1 MALTPTVAGA
11 LRPGKQ
17 LTWIGEDGAV
27 VDLTSATLSGQM
39 YRRMTSD
46 QRAIVGTLLIIDA
59 LNGVFRWDYDPAD
72 VVAGT
77 YNIEFR
83 ADYPGDP
90 TPGKTFQARWQV
102 HGSLSA

>member
-11 LRPGKQ
+11 LRPGKEI
-17 LTWIGEDGAV
+17 TWVDENGQA
-27 VDLTSATLSGQM
+27 VDLTSATLTGQM
-39 YRRMTSD
+39 YRRMTSE
-46 QRAIVGTLLIIDA
+46 QRAIVGTLLITDP
-59 LNGVFRWDYDPAD
+59 LNGVFRWDYNAAD

-102 HGSLSA
+102 YGSLSA